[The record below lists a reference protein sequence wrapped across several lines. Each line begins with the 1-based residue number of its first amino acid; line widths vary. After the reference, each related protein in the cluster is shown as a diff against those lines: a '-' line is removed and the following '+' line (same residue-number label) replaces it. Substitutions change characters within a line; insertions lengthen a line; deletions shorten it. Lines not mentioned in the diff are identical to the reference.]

1 MRDIEQIAD
10 PTWQDIIDRDV
21 QIRSLQ
27 QEVEEL
33 KHDLRERDR
42 IMGDLRRRLEQKI
55 ALLGVP

>member
-21 QIRSLQ
+21 EIRRLQ

-42 IMGDLRRRLEQKI
+42 IMGDLRRRLEHKI